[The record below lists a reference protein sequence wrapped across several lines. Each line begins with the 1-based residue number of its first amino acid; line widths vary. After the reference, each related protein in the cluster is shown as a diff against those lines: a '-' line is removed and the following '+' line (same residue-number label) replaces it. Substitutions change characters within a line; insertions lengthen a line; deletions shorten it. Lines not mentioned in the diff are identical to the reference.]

1 MTRKPAISIVLLLA
15 AFLALQQPILG
26 QVPPALLGQSGGAAE
41 AVDDALGTAP
51 EPAAPVLVGRL
62 SPRATMR
69 TFLEAFPRRD
79 WDAAIACLDLSHEG
93 LSPAALRLRGREAA
107 TTLKDVID
115 RLRYV
120 DFGDIPAEPD
130 GAAYVFHSGPAG
142 GIVIERQ
149 PNGEWLFSAATIA
162 AIPTLLRE
170 LGDTEIVEGVEEAP
184 RTLALWI
191 RSWVPESL
199 AARAFILE
207 GWQWAGLLLLTIVG
221 VALDRIVVL
230 LAAVAARRWISR
242 EQRNLTPGAVT
253 SAVRPLGLLAMATFW
268 WAGLGALGLPGAILE
283 SLLLASRFAAIV
295 AVVWTTYRA
304 ADLAAEILAERAKAT
319 EGRTDDL
326 LVPLVRKSLK
336 VFVTAFGLVFI
347 ADNLDV
353 NVSSLLAGLGLGG
366 IAIALAAQDTIKNL
380 FGSIT
385 VLFDRPFSV
394 GDWVVIED
402 TEGTVEELGFRS
414 TRIRTFY
421 NSVITLPNATLI
433 DAAVDNYG
441 SRTYRRWKTVLSL
454 TWDTPP
460 DKIEAF
466 CEGARELIRRHP
478 YTRKDYYHVYL
489 NDFGASDLQVLL
501 YMFFNT
507 PDWSTELRE
516 RHRLGVDILR
526 LAQALGVSF
535 AFPTRTVLLKQDDAE
550 PTSPPPPTPLSAY
563 VTEREDAL
571 EAGRRAARELA
582 QRPATEEPPP
592 AVDFSS
598 FPGA

>member
-1 MTRKPAISIVLLLA
+1 
-15 AFLALQQPILG
+15 
-26 QVPPALLGQSGGAAE
+26 
-41 AVDDALGTAP
+41 
-51 EPAAPVLVGRL
+51 
-62 SPRATMR
+62 
-69 TFLEAFPRRD
+69 
-79 WDAAIACLDLSHEG
+79 
-93 LSPAALRLRGREAA
+93 
-107 TTLKDVID
+107 
-115 RLRYV
+115 
-120 DFGDIPAEPD
+120 
-130 GAAYVFHSGPAG
+130 
-142 GIVIERQ
+142 
-149 PNGEWLFSAATIA
+149 
-162 AIPTLLRE
+162 
-170 LGDTEIVEGVEEAP
+170 
-184 RTLALWI
+184 
-191 RSWVPESL
+191 
-199 AARAFILE
+199 
-207 GWQWAGLLLLTIVG
+207 
-221 VALDRIVVL
+221 
-230 LAAVAARRWISR
+230 
-242 EQRNLTPGAVT
+242 
-253 SAVRPLGLLAMATFW
+253 MATFW